1 MLFGILLLALLVIL
15 EALDG
20 KILQQGFGAI
30 AWLICNLVQD
40 SHKVLPI
47 STRYFING

>member
-1 MLFGILLLALLVIL
+1 MLFGILLLALLEVL

-20 KILQQGFGAI
+20 KILQQGLGAI

-40 SHKVLPI
+40 GHKVLRI
-47 STRYFING
+47 SPYYFING